1 MSKVTS
7 LHDAVSRH
15 VKPGDTLFLSGAQHG
30 EPSAAIHEIVRQ
42 GIDHLTLV
50 SVLTESV
57 SLLIGAG
64 VLDKVLTGWLIQD
77 EKRSSG
83 IIRAKR
89 LNKLPAFVEY
99 SHFGISLAL
108 TAGHMGLPF
117 LPALTQIG
125 SDIMKYNPNLETV
138 TCPFTGRQV
147 GAVRAVVPDVG
158 IIHVQRCDAE
168 GNAQKWGSLG
178 VDREGINA
186 SRTVIVTTERIVD
199 ADVIRRE
206 PNLTVIPGFRVSAV
220 VEAPFGAYPMH
231 LAGCYREDVW
241 NWRREIATPEA
252 MEGYLQEFVYGLR
265 DWSEYL
271 EKREALKGA
280 DHLDGLLVK
289 NVVLSDPVPSG
300 Y

>member
-1 MSKVTS
+1 MSKVTT
-7 LHDAVSRH
+7 LREAVAAH
-15 VKPGDTLFLSGAQHG
+15 VKPGDTIFLSGAQHA
-30 EPSAAIHEIVRQ
+30 EPTAAIHEIIRQ
-42 GIDHLTLV
+42 RIDRLTLI
-50 SVLTESV
+50 SVLTETV
-57 SLLIGAG
+57 ALLIGTG
-64 VLDKVLTGWLIQD
+64 SLERVLTGWMIQD
-77 EKRSSG
+77 ERSAAL
-83 IIRAKR
+83 IRAKQMG
-89 LNKLPAFVEY
+89 KLPEFVEY

-108 TAGHMGLPF
+108 LAGQMGVPF

-125 SDIMKYNPNLETV
+125 SDLMKYNPHLGTV
-138 TCPFTGRQV
+138 RCPFTERQV
-147 GAVRAVVPDVG
+147 GAVQAVTPDVG
-158 IIHVQRCDAE
+158 IIHVQRCDAD

-206 PNLTVIPGFRVSAV
+206 PNLTVIPAFRVSAV